1 MNRLD
6 AITDAVSAHCV
17 RIGLDR
23 LRTGVAVKTAIR
35 NFHAGTSAA
44 WAISSAKRDAD
55 AMVKTPAPPQL
66 PTPDDRDRFDALQD
80 AILGALR
87 GHPRSTITEIV
98 RRTHAVANWR
108 ASNRVGQAVR
118 ALVRMGLVVSR
129 PGPTEAV
136 YSLSVA
142 GESRGAA

>member
-1 MNRLD
+1 MNKID

-17 RIGLDR
+17 RINLDR
-23 LRTGVAVKTAIR
+23 FRTGVAVKTAIR
-35 NFHAGTSAA
+35 LFMSGTSAA

-55 AMVKTPAPPQL
+55 AMVKTPAPPQF
-66 PTPDDRDRFDALQD
+66 PPPDDRDEFDTMQD
-80 AILGALR
+80 AVIGALR

-98 RRTHAVANWR
+98 RRTCANANWR

-129 PGPTEAV
+129 PGPTESV